1 MKSSIMNKT
10 ILAVAILTMAAFAG
24 VMIVGDDTD
33 AAEGVYTITYSYDG
47 LVFSEKTTDGKIAE
61 IKDFQT
67 ALPNA
72 VPPTG
77 YEFKHWV
84 SGASA
89 YAAGTVNATFTAD
102 ATLTPVFEA
111 AQPIIKLT
119 YGDKSGE
126 YMAADGATTDYT
138 IAFSGLTSDALKT
151 VDLGKFA
158 TLIGAKLVTEE
169 VKDDSGNVT
178 GYEITGLLIN
188 GYKFCGFLQAGSDD
202 DAEPTLDFTDVIA
215 SGNKVVEYEAI
226 FEKVYGVSFIVEG
239 ASVLET
245 TSDKIEIADGI
256 ATGAIPVAPSKA
268 NYTFVGWYNAA
279 GEPVFAYSLDLK
291 QYSVSS
297 EDFKIVEGTVLYA
310 KFVPANMTVTF
321 QIGEETVTQTV
332 LYGAKAMKP
341 ELPAGYV
348 AWMYDGKEFD
358 FNTPITEEIT
368 IVALEAAPI
377 EPTTV
382 YDITFEIADKTPV
395 VQKSDSM
402 VIPDTTLEGY
412 IFQGWVVKNGA
423 QYVDPVEYV
432 KTITENVTFVA
443 VYKLATESA
452 FTVTFEIEGK
462 SPITQKADS
471 LTIPDT
477 TREGFDFTGWV
488 VKGSSDYVDPMTY
501 AITADITFVAV
512 YKAVEVVEYT
522 ATFVNGDDVVA
533 EVKVIAG
540 QVIAEVPE
548 APEGMFWLFNKDAA
562 ITADVTIEAKPMTVT
577 VQFAVGEKVYNAY
590 TQTVAYGEKIDVTK
604 LADFIFPE
612 GFDSWNYDF
621 NEPVTA
627 DMTVY
632 AKAIPAPEKEPAF
645 YQTPMGQCAII
656 LAVFIVGLVF
666 YGIFTGRITVPKFKI
681 SRAEKTE
688 APVEQ
693 VEEEKK
699 P

>member
-1 MKSSIMNKT
+1 MNSVCNMKA
-10 ILAVAILTMAAFAG
+10 ILALAVLAMAAFAG
-24 VMIVGDDTD
+24 VIMVGDDAD
-33 AAEGVYTITYSYDG
+33 AAHNSITYKVGEES
-47 LVFSEKTTDGKIAE
+47 
-61 IKDFQT
+61 
-67 ALPNA
+67 
-72 VPPTG
+72 
-77 YEFKHWV
+77 
-84 SGASA
+84 
-89 YAAGTVNATFTAD
+89 TVRTFGAD
-102 ATLTPVFEA
+102 ATTFVAPSPSELGFDTDKDFLNWKVEGGSAIYRAGMEYAIPDTAITLVAQFDESIYVTLVIGDESFKCVVKEADNKIDTTTP
-111 AQPIIKLT
+111 
-119 YGDKSGE
+119 E
-126 YMAADGATTDYT
+126 YKAADE
-138 IAFSGLTSDALKT
+138 ALKAIDT
-151 VDLGKFA
+151 SKFR
-158 TLIGAKLVTEE
+158 TEGFF
-169 VKDDSGNVT
+169 VKDAEDST
-178 GYEITGLLIN
+178 DITG
-188 GYKFCGFLQAGSDD
+188 
-202 DAEPTLDFTDVIA
+202 EFTESVILTQ
-215 SGNKVVEYEAI
+215 KIVPYFKI
-226 FEKVYGVSFIVEG
+226 SFVVEG
-239 ASVLET
+239 ATISAVD
-245 TSDKIEIADGI
+245 SDEII
-256 ATGAIPVAPSKA
+256 LNGAERNVPVAPSKE
-268 NYTFVGWYNAA
+268 NYAFAGWFGKQGAEVISFSIDKDEYTYFA
-279 GEPVFAYSLDLK
+279 GDKFEFT
-291 QYSVSS
+291 
-297 EDFKIVEGTVLYA
+297 EDTILYA

-412 IFQGWVVKNGA
+412 VFQGWVVKNGA

-512 YKAVEVVEYT
+512 YKAVEVVEFT
-522 ATFVNGDDVVA
+522 VTFVNGDAVIDT
-533 EVKVIAG
+533 VKVIEG
-540 QVIAEVPE
+540 QVVDEID
-548 APEGMFWLFNKDAA
+548 APEGMFWLFDFATP
-562 ITADVTIEAKPMTVT
+562 ITADVTIEAKPLTVT
-577 VQFAVGEKVYNAY
+577 VQFAVGEKVYSAY
-590 TQTVAYGEKIDVTK
+590 TQTVAYGEKIDVSA

-612 GFDSWNYDF
+612 GYDSWNYDF

-632 AKAIPAPEKEPAF
+632 AKAIPEPEEVPPF
-645 YQTPMGQCAII
+645 FQTTEGKCVAVLIAVAII
-656 LAVFIVGLVF
+656 ALIYAVATNMFGLKDAL
-666 YGIFTGRITVPKFKI
+666 TSFKVT
-681 SRAEKTE
+681 R
-688 APVEQ
+688 V
-693 VEEEKK
+693 KK
-699 P
+699 